1 LVALTRGA
9 DFWSDTESKGDIAM
23 LSEKM
28 LEALNG
34 QLNAEWYSSYLYV
47 SMGAYFASLNLKGFA
62 HWMEVQ
68 GKEEWVH
75 GEMFYAQINAR
86 RGRVTLQAIAAPP
99 TEWRSSQDVFQEVL
113 AHEQK
118 VTGLIN
124 KLVDQ
129 AVSESDHATNNFL
142 QWFVAE
148 QVEEEEAADEIL
160 QQLKLIGDN
169 PQALLM
175 LDRELTAR
183 AFSLPAAAVGTATAL
198 ISGGAAA

>member
-1 LVALTRGA
+1 
-9 DFWSDTESKGDIAM
+9 M

-28 LEALNG
+28 EQALNE
-34 QLNAEWYSSYLYV
+34 QLNAEWYSSYLYI

-75 GEMFYAQINAR
+75 GEMFYSQINER

-99 TEWRSSQDVFQEVL
+99 TEWKSPLEVFQEVL

-124 KLVDQ
+124 NLVAQ
-129 AVSESDHATNNFL
+129 AARENDYATNNFL

-148 QVEEEEAADEIL
+148 QVEEEAAADEIL

-175 LDRELTAR
+175 LDRELGAR
-183 AFSLPAAAVGTATAL
+183 VFNLPAAAAGTATAL
-198 ISGGAAA
+198 VSGGGAAA